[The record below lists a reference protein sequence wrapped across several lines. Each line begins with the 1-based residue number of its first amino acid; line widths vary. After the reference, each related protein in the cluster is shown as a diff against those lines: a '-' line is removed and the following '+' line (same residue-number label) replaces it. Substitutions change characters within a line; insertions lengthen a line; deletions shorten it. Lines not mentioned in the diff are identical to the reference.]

1 MNSPNIFCSTR
12 AQPARPRKRKPS
24 RSTSVTIKDVNKKS
38 DKESKSSAATDAE
51 IYGEL
56 DPSLTL
62 LIHGVESDF
71 IEEQMADDE
80 DFRFF
85 VINYNNWHKLK
96 GSHK

>member
-24 RSTSVTIKDVNKKS
+24 RSTSVTKDVNKKS

-80 DFRFF
+80 DFR
-85 VINYNNWHKLK
+85 LE
-96 GSHK
+96 